1 MSTPLWKV
9 FATRAALPIGI
20 VVSLLF
26 LVRACIDAVTPSP
39 DELAFG
45 MECTVAGGSIELIGD
60 VTFCVKGERIELA
73 TPKTFAELCVE
84 AGGLHKRD
92 VYLGDGDYA
101 DECWKFNIVQE
112 LGARHEYTANR

>member
-9 FATRAALPIGI
+9 YLTRAALPIGI
-20 VVSLLF
+20 
-26 LVRACIDAVTPSP
+26 AVTFVFLLRTFVSAIAISP

-45 MECTVAGGSIELIGD
+45 MECSVIGGSVEPIANVE
-60 VTFCVKGERIELA
+60 FCVTGEKIELA

-84 AGGLHKRD
+84 AGGIHKRD
-92 VYLGDGDYA
+92 IYLGDSDYA
-101 DECWKFNIVQE
+101 DECWKYSIVQE